1 MHMSST
7 SCMELASTQGKSA
20 TECRFPDYEIVRSYW
35 DFAVNG
41 TDEYSYVSAAAAA
54 GYTTF
59 RYDRLG
65 TGLSEKPADAY
76 K

>member
-1 MHMSST
+1 MIIYLT
-7 SCMELASTQGKSA
+7 SHIRTNSGRS
-20 TECRFPDYEIVRSYW
+20 ISYW

-41 TDEYSYVSAAAAA
+41 TDEYSYVAAASEA
-54 GYTTF
+54 GYITF

-65 TGLSEKPADAY
+65 TGLSEKPTDGY

>member
-1 MHMSST
+1 MNSV
-7 SCMELASTQGKSA
+7 G
-20 TECRFPDYEIVRSYW
+20 PNSYW

-41 TDEYSYVSAAAAA
+41 TDEYSYVAAASEA
-54 GYTTF
+54 GYITF

-65 TGLSEKPADAY
+65 TGLSEKPTDGY

>member
-1 MHMSST
+1 M
-7 SCMELASTQGKSA
+7 TQR
-20 TECRFPDYEIVRSYW
+20 TVVSYW

-41 TDEYSYVSAAAAA
+41 MDQNSYVAAAAEA

-65 TGLSEKPADAY
+65 AGLSEKPADGF